1 MNKMHYSDEEILEG
15 IKLRKAVVLEFVYEE
30 CYPLIRNLVLKN
42 SGEIEDVQDVFQ
54 DAMVILFKKVKENGL
69 VLQCSFKT
77 YIFSICQHLWLQ
89 RLERRKKNTHVFR
102 RVSLTAELRE
112 EELIEIYDDEEE
124 KFRIY
129 QKHFL
134 GLDTECQ
141 QVLKLF
147 LKKATIREIA
157 DTLGYQTEEYTKV
170 KKYRCKEELK
180 RRIISD
186 PEYKNLF

>member
-15 IKLRKAVVLEFVYEE
+15 IRLRKAVVLEFVYEE

-42 SGEIEDVQDVFQ
+42 SGEKEDVQDLFQ
-54 DAMVILFKKVKENGL
+54 DAMVILFKKVKDNGL
-69 VLQCSFKT
+69 TLQCTFKT
-77 YIFSICQHLWLQ
+77 YLFSICQHLWLQ
-89 RLERRKKNTHVFR
+89 RLEKRKKDTSVFK
-102 RVSLTAELRE
+102 RVSITAELQE

-134 GLDTECQ
+134 SLDPECQ
-141 QVLKLF
+141 QILKLF
-147 LKKATIREIA
+147 LKKSTIREIA
-157 DTLGYQTEEYTKV
+157 DLLGYQTEEYTKV

-180 RRIISD
+180 RRIVND